1 MSPAARRVMNTDAGA
16 AGPTGVWRPG
26 PVAEPAPVPHTIPD
40 DDRPAPAHH
49 LGLALLL
56 VVAAQFVLQLDFS
69 IVNVALPTIQRQL
82 HFSPADLQWVVTGYA
97 LTFGSLLLIG
107 GRLGDVVGRRK
118 LLMIGLGVFALTSLS
133 AGLAQDSLT
142 LIVSRFAQGASAA
155 MVAPM
160 ALASVTDLYAEG
172 PGRVRAL
179 GIFQG
184 ATAAGASTGIVLGGI
199 LTQYIGW
206 RAIFLVNPPIIAV
219 LVVAMVR
226 FLPRQAPNANA
237 TRLDIPG
244 AVLATVS
251 IASLIYGLSEGQQ
264 KGFGAPVS
272 VAALIVAAV
281 LGVAFVMVQRHARAP
296 MVPLN
301 VLAEPARRVAL
312 VVMVIMGA
320 VVAGYVYFT
329 SLYLQK
335 VLHFSPLLTG
345 LALIPATATVMVV
358 SVLLTRRL
366 LARYG
371 TKPLLAA
378 GLFAV
383 GVGQLWLSRIDAG
396 GSYGVNVLG
405 GLVFTA
411 FGMGLVFPTAS
422 VAVTSRMGPSER
434 GLAGGLFATAQ
445 QVGQAVGLATL
456 ATVAATY
463 SAGAHGSLVRGYDL
477 SFLISVGIV
486 AVAFVIV
493 LLPRHPPD
501 TAAGPT

>member
-1 MSPAARRVMNTDAGA
+1 MGSDSATEGA
-16 AGPTGVWRPG
+16 TNIQRP
-26 PVAEPAPVPHTIPD
+26 PAPVSVTSPGR
-40 DDRPAPAHH
+40 DRPAAIEN
-49 LGLALLL
+49 LGWALAL

-69 IVNVALPTIQRQL
+69 IVNVALPTIQQQL
-82 HFSPADLQWVVTGYA
+82 HFTPADLQWIVTGYA
-97 LTFGSLLLIG
+97 LTFGSLLLFG
-107 GRLGDVVGRRK
+107 GRLGDVVGRRT
-118 LLMIGLGVFALTSLS
+118 LLITGLVLFGVTSLS
-133 AGLAQDSLT
+133 AGLAQSSLA

-172 PGRVRAL
+172 PARVRAL

-184 ATAAGASTGIVLGGI
+184 ATAAGATTGIVLGGI
-199 LTQYIGW
+199 LTQYVGW
-206 RAIFLVNPPIIAV
+206 RSIFLVNPPIIAV
-219 LVVAMVR
+219 LIFAMVR
-226 FLPRQAPNANA
+226 VLPRQGRKGTAP
-237 TRLDIPG
+237 RLDIPG

-251 IASLIYGLSEGQQ
+251 ISSLILGLSEGQQ
-264 KGFGAPVS
+264 RGFASPLTL
-272 VAALIVAAV
+272 AALILAVV
-281 LGVAFVMVQRHARAP
+281 LGVAFVVVQRRSRAP
-296 MVPLN
+296 MVPLS
-301 VLAEPARRVAL
+301 VLADPTRRIAL
-312 VVMVIMGA
+312 IVMLVMGA

-445 QVGQAVGLATL
+445 QVGQAIGLAAL
-456 ATVAATY
+456 ATIAAART
-463 SAGAHGSLVRGYDL
+463 AGDHGSRVSGYQL
-477 SFLISVGIV
+477 SFLVSVGIV
-486 AVAFVIV
+486 AVAF
-493 LLPRHPPD
+493 
-501 TAAGPT
+501 AAVVVRSRVPSHDEVSS